1 LDWKKMKEGTMKV
14 HIQKARPVLLLLA
27 GTLLLGGAG
36 WLASRHSVAAP
47 VASVNRPALSVKTV
61 ALRPEQWAQTL
72 SANGSIIPWQ
82 EAVIGSQLQ
91 GVRIADVKVSIGD
104 RVQRGKV
111 LATLDNTL
119 RPAGSTAPQGR
130 IVAPDDGVISAVNAN
145 VGTMPKSDAEL
156 FRLIRQGRL
165 EWQAEL
171 TAEELMRLRRG
182 MRVSV
187 TLGDGRTVQGTV
199 RAISPKVEMQTRFG
213 HALVRLEDSSNI
225 VAGVFARGTFDLT
238 NGKRKLASLPHTAV
252 MQRGSQSYVLVVEA
266 ESRVHERTVRIGQR
280 VGDRIEIKQG
290 LAANERV
297 VETGGPFLTEGDVV
311 QVVAR

>member
-1 LDWKKMKEGTMKV
+1 MKV

-238 NGKRKLASLPHTAV
+238 NGKRKLASLPQTAV

-297 VETGGPFLTEGDVV
+297 VKTGGPFLTEGDVV

>member
-1 LDWKKMKEGTMKV
+1 MKEVTMK
-14 HIQKARPVLLLLA
+14 IQALKAHPALLLLA
-27 GTLLLGGAG
+27 GMLLMGGAG

-47 VASVNRPALSVKTV
+47 VAVNRPALTV
-61 ALRPEQWAQTL
+61 STVTLRQERWAQTL

-82 EAVIGSQLQ
+82 EAVSGSQLP

-104 RVQRGKV
+104 RVKRGEL
-111 LATLDNTL
+111 LATLDNAL

-145 VGTMPKSDAEL
+145 VGTMPKGDAEL
-156 FRLIRQGRL
+156 FRLIRRGRL

-182 MRVSV
+182 MRASV

-213 HALVRLEDSSNI
+213 HALVRLEDSGNI

-238 NGKRKLASLPHTAV
+238 NGKRELVSLPQTAV
-252 MQRGSQSYVLVVEA
+252 MQRGSLTYVLVVDA
-266 ESRVHERTVRIGQR
+266 GSRVHERPVRIGQR
-280 VGDRIEIKQG
+280 AGDRIEIKQG
-290 LAANERV
+290 IGADERV

>member
-1 LDWKKMKEGTMKV
+1 MKV

-238 NGKRKLASLPHTAV
+238 NGKRKLASLPQTAV

>member
-1 LDWKKMKEGTMKV
+1 MKV

-47 VASVNRPALSVKTV
+47 AASVNRPALSVKTV

-238 NGKRKLASLPHTAV
+238 NGKRKLASLPQTAV

>member
-1 LDWKKMKEGTMKV
+1 MKKHV
-14 HIQKARPVLLLLA
+14 QKARPILLLL
-27 GTLLLGGAG
+27 GGMLLIGGAG
-36 WLASRHSVAAP
+36 WLASRHSEAAP
-47 VASVNRPALSVKTV
+47 AAAVNRPALTV
-61 ALRPEQWAQTL
+61 STVVLRQEQWAQTL

-104 RVQRGKV
+104 RVRRGEV
-111 LATLDNTL
+111 LATLDNAL
-119 RPAGSTAPQGR
+119 RPAGSDAPQGK

-145 VGTMPKSDAEL
+145 VGTMPKGDAEL

-182 MRVSV
+182 MRASV

-213 HALVRLEDSSNI
+213 HALVRLDDSSNI
-225 VAGVFARGTFDLT
+225 VAGVFARGTFDLS
-238 NGKRKLASLPHTAV
+238 NGKRRLLSLPQTAV
-252 MQRGSQSYVLVVEA
+252 MQRGNLTYVLVVDA
-266 ESRVHERTVRIGQR
+266 ESRVRERQVQTGQR
-280 VGDRIEIKQG
+280 AGDRIEIKRG
-290 LAANERV
+290 VAEGERV

-311 QVVAR
+311 QRSAQ

>member
-1 LDWKKMKEGTMKV
+1 MKEGTMKV

-61 ALRPEQWAQTL
+61 ALRPEQWVQTL

-238 NGKRKLASLPHTAV
+238 NGKRKLASLPQTAV

>member
-1 LDWKKMKEGTMKV
+1 MKEGTMKV

-238 NGKRKLASLPHTAV
+238 NGKRKLASLPQTAV

>member
-1 LDWKKMKEGTMKV
+1 MKIHV
-14 HIQKARPVLLLLA
+14 RKAKPILLLLA
-27 GTLLLGGAG
+27 GMLLIGGAG

-47 VASVNRPALSVKTV
+47 VAVNRPALTV
-61 ALRPEQWAQTL
+61 NTVTLRQEQWAQTL

-104 RVQRGKV
+104 RVQRGAV

-119 RPAGSTAPQGR
+119 RPAGSDAPQGR

>member
-1 LDWKKMKEGTMKV
+1 
-14 HIQKARPVLLLLA
+14 
-27 GTLLLGGAG
+27 
-36 WLASRHSVAAP
+36 
-47 VASVNRPALSVKTV
+47 
-61 ALRPEQWAQTL
+61 
-72 SANGSIIPWQ
+72 
-82 EAVIGSQLQ
+82 
-91 GVRIADVKVSIGD
+91 VKVSIGD

-238 NGKRKLASLPHTAV
+238 NGKRKLASLPQTAV

>member
-238 NGKRKLASLPHTAV
+238 NGKRKLASLPQTAV